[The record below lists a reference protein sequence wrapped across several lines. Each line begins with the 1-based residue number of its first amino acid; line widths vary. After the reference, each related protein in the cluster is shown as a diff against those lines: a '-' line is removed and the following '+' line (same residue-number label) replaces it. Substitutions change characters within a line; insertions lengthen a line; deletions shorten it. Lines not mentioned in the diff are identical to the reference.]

1 MLKMGKWTRYWT
13 AALLLAFILVSVL
26 AIHGDPAAVY
36 AQEEEQETEKSPE
49 EIAREKKIQ
58 LIIKVLEYIEQ
69 NYVKEVTLDDLVRGA
84 VKGMIESL
92 GDPYSNYFDQQEYS
106 EFQVETTGTFGGI
119 GIIITMKNN
128 YVTVMTT
135 LENSPAL
142 KAGLKAGD
150 RIIQVDGKDVSG
162 YSLSEAASMIRGP
175 EGTQVSLGV
184 LREGERGTLNFVI
197 TRDVIHINPIEADI
211 IEEGIGYIKIT
222 KFNENTADNLNKTLE
237 GFAEK
242 GVKGI
247 ILDLRNNPGGLLD
260 QAIKVAEKFVP
271 EGPIVKVVNR
281 EGEITTLSSTSNPTP
296 YPLVVLVNEGSASA
310 SEIVAGAIQDR
321 GMGVL
326 VGTRTF
332 GKATVQTTANLGSLG
347 GFKMTTATYVTPNG
361 RDINREGITPDVVV
375 ELPDPGQHRQ
385 EFAPLG
391 EKRHLYKGVIG
402 LDVYGIQ
409 QRLRYLGFDPGEPD
423 GIYGQ
428 QTARAVANFQQYAGL
443 AIKGTVDNAT
453 YEAIEKFVEEKIN
466 GEILK
471 DTQLEK
477 ALEILKGKLN

>member
-1 MLKMGKWTRYWT
+1 
-13 AALLLAFILVSVL
+13 
-26 AIHGDPAAVY
+26 
-36 AQEEEQETEKSPE
+36 
-49 EIAREKKIQ
+49 
-58 LIIKVLEYIEQ
+58 
-69 NYVKEVTLDDLVRGA
+69 
-84 VKGMIESL
+84 
-92 GDPYSNYFDQQEYS
+92 
-106 EFQVETTGTFGGI
+106 
-119 GIIITMKNN
+119 
-128 YVTVMTT
+128 
-135 LENSPAL
+135 
-142 KAGLKAGD
+142 
-150 RIIQVDGKDVSG
+150 
-162 YSLSEAASMIRGP
+162 
-175 EGTQVSLGV
+175 
-184 LREGERGTLNFVI
+184 
-197 TRDVIHINPIEADI
+197 
-211 IEEGIGYIKIT
+211 
-222 KFNENTADNLNKTLE
+222 
-237 GFAEK
+237 
-242 GVKGI
+242 
-247 ILDLRNNPGGLLD
+247 
-260 QAIKVAEKFVP
+260 VAEKFVP